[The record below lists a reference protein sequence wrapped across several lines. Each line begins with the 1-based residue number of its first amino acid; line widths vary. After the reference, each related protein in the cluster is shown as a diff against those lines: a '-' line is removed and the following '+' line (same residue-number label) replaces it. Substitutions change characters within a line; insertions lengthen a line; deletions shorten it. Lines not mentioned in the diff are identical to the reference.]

1 MRLIPGFIRKWLF
14 ISELPTFPEE
24 TYNRVVPLFA
34 NINAYLL
41 TFLSV
46 YTTSVITI
54 DAALIILILSSKT
67 IDAAFI
73 LGLTFF
79 LVTLL
84 LYLALFISLIKL
96 KKDMIKI
103 SIDKNIN
110 IEKISYKF
118 EDSITE
124 KIISSLTLS
133 IFLFIS
139 FIFFLISAS
148 NIIAK

>member
-24 TYNRVVPLFA
+24 TYNRVVPIFA

-41 TFLSV
+41 TFLSI

-54 DAALIILILSSKT
+54 DAALIILILSSKN

-73 LGLTFF
+73 LGLACF
-79 LVTLL
+79 LGTLF

-96 KKDMIKI
+96 KKNMIKI
-103 SIDKNIN
+103 SIDKNVN

-124 KIISSLTLS
+124 KIIFSLTLS

-139 FIFFLISAS
+139 FILLLISAS